1 MSRET
6 MEQARALIQARQYDE
21 ARALL
26 VTVDHPKA
34 VEWIEK
40 IDALL
45 AQADDPFEKPKRALV
60 VEPAPITPS
69 PVMVIRD
76 KGDQGP
82 GCLVGAIWFLIV
94 GWWLSQL
101 AIWAGYLLVLTVILM
116 PFGVMLL
123 NHVPYLATLRRFKR
137 ELSITQQQDGVIN
150 VTRGALAQR
159 PWYARALYFL
169 VIGFWFGLIVIEVA
183 WLLTATLILAPL
195 GLRVFGFV
203 PTAIS
208 LRR

>member
-1 MSRET
+1 VT
-6 MEQARALIQARQYDE
+6 QQAA
-21 ARALL
+21 
-26 VTVDHPKA
+26 
-34 VEWIEK
+34 
-40 IDALL
+40 
-45 AQADDPFEKPKRALV
+45 
-60 VEPAPITPS
+60 PS

-82 GCLVGAIWFLIV
+82 GCVVGAIWFLII

-137 ELSITQQQDGVIN
+137 ELTVTQQQDGVIN
-150 VTRGALAQR
+150 VTQSHRPQR

-183 WLLTATLILAPL
+183 WLLTATLILAPV
-195 GLRVFGFV
+195 GLKVFGFV